1 MRSGIDH
8 WLWQGEM
15 IGGWM
20 SGWYGG
26 EMGSTAGCAF
36 RGDTS
41 GSECRQFFK
50 EFCCKR
56 SSEMGQVTGVQR

>member
-1 MRSGIDH
+1 
-8 WLWQGEM
+8 
-15 IGGWM
+15 M

-36 RGDTS
+36 RGDTL